1 MALEEVIGMS
11 DLFKKV
17 KNSVTAKEVA
27 VKYGM
32 QFGKNGLAY
41 CPFHQDSSASMI
53 VDERYYCFGCG
64 ATGDAIDLAAKILN
78 LKVKDAALKL
88 REDFSLQKKADY
100 HQVIT
105 TPPKEIEAERSMT
118 KIIVALS
125 DYRNLLEKWKTLYAP
140 KITDTEWHPLFCEAL
155 WKIDYVEY
163 LLDELLECNPEDY
176 EKYAETIKDQR
187 LWQIN
192 TSIV

>member
-1 MALEEVIGMS
+1 M
-11 DLFKKV
+11 
-17 KNSVTAKEVA
+17 KEA
-27 VKYGM
+27 
-32 QFGKNGLAY
+32 
-41 CPFHQDSSASMI
+41 
-53 VDERYYCFGCG
+53 
-64 ATGDAIDLAAKILN
+64 AI
-78 LKVKDAALKL
+78 KL

-118 KIIVALS
+118 KLIVALS
-125 DYRNLLEKWKTLYAP
+125 DFRNLLEKWKTLYAP
-140 KITDTEWHPLFCEAL
+140 QITDTEWHPLFCEAL

>member
-1 MALEEVIGMS
+1 MS
-11 DLFKKV
+11 DLFKIV

-32 QFGKNGLAY
+32 QFGKNGLVY

-88 REDFSLQKKADY
+88 CEDFSLQKNTDY
-100 HQVIT
+100 HRIKTNPQ
-105 TPPKEIEAERSMT
+105 KKIEAERSMT
-118 KIIVALS
+118 KVIIALS
-125 DYRNLLEKWKTLYAP
+125 DYRNLLEKWKTFYAP
-140 KITDTEWHPLFCEAL
+140 KITDTEWHPRFCEAL
-155 WKIDYVEY
+155 SNADYVEY
-163 LLDELLECNPEDY
+163 LLDELIECSPEDY
-176 EKYAETIKDQR
+176 EKYAESIKDKR
-187 LWQIN
+187 FW
-192 TSIV
+192 